1 MGRPRKPTVLKILE
15 GNPGRRPLN
24 KSEPQYEAKVAKPDD
39 LSGMASEWWD
49 RVVPELVRLGLAQ
62 SVDQPSLVILA
73 KDYASWDRASR
84 LYMDGPPLVARGSSK
99 VPVLDDLGEPIYD
112 GEGDER
118 RQRIEL
124 RPILVSNPL
133 LRAVKDFGAA
143 YRQGAQAYGLTAQS
157 RSTLSVP
164 ERDFEDLDAGF
175 DEWQAARRLR
185 EAREA
190 GGEGT

>member
-15 GNPGRRPLN
+15 GNPSRRPLN
-24 KSEPQYEAKVAKPDD
+24 KSEPQYEAKVVKPDD
-39 LSGMASEWWD
+39 LSDMASQWWD

-62 SVDQPSLVILA
+62 SVDQPSLVLLA
-73 KDYASWDRASR
+73 QDYAGWDRASR
-84 LYMDGPPLVARGSSK
+84 LYMSQPPLVARGSSK

-118 RQRIEL
+118 KQRIEL

-164 ERDFEDLDAGF
+164 ERDFADLDAGF
-175 DEWQAARRLR
+175 GEWQAARRLQ

-190 GGEGT
+190 GEAT

>member
-39 LSGMASEWWD
+39 LTGMASFWWD

-62 SVDQPSLVILA
+62 SVDLPSLVLLA
-73 KDYASWDRASR
+73 NDYAGWDRASR
-84 LYMDGPPLVARGSSK
+84 LYMSQPPLVARGSSK
-99 VPVLDDLGEPIYD
+99 VPVLDEHGEPIWD

-133 LRAVKDFGAA
+133 LRAVKDFGQA

-175 DEWQAARRLR
+175 GEWQAARRGR
-185 EAREA
+185 
-190 GGEGT
+190 T